1 MKMNLKNLKTAE
13 HLSHETL
20 AFSAVLYVDG
30 KKTAFV
36 ENEGWG
42 GSNSYHHID
51 PEARDRLK
59 EAEEYAKEKTGHE
72 FDGLDDLVGEMISA
86 EDDWKTHRRREK
98 IRVRFVDDGKLYE
111 WNPKGKV
118 GPMMLVKI
126 KEVPW
131 WKEANKMLNGLGK
144 DEFLEAMKEVA

>member
-1 MKMNLKNLKTAE
+1 MRPSLSLPSFMWTA
-13 HLSHETL
+13 
-20 AFSAVLYVDG
+20 
-30 KKTAFV
+30 KKPP
-36 ENEGWG
+36 
-42 GSNSYHHID
+42 S
-51 PEARDRLK
+51 
-59 EAEEYAKEKTGHE
+59 
-72 FDGLDDLVGEMISA
+72 
-86 EDDWKTHRRREK
+86 WKTKVGVVAIVITISTREK

-144 DEFLEAMKEVA
+144 DEFLEVMKEVA

>member
-42 GSNSYHHID
+42 GSNGYHHID

-59 EAEEYAKEKTGHE
+59 EAEEYAKEKTGYD
-72 FDGLDDLVGEMISA
+72 FDGLDVLIGEMISA

-98 IRVRFVDDGKLYE
+98 IRVRFVDDGNLME

-126 KEVPW
+126 KEASW
-131 WKEANKMLNGLGK
+131 WKENNKILNGLGK